1 MKKMLLLSLLV
12 PCLYASGQAK
22 KSFESKIII
31 VQWDLTKAGGLGS
44 EQILFLGYHKW
55 PNSRKS
61 VGPEWAAGESKY
73 LISVAKEINWVIS
86 EEETDGFRLVHLET
100 TLQSNNTSI
109 HNGKA
114 IFHFD
119 RPSNYLDQE
128 MKALRLELTQRI
140 DARTKRMADST
151 VAAVNQNVLNY
162 LKAIPDDVITKAYK
176 DNLTKQLEEYAKA
189 SFERMKDEVL
199 KELRNNPK

>member
-31 VQWDLTKAGGLGS
+31 VQWDLTQPGGLGS

-55 PNSRKS
+55 PNSRKL

-86 EEETDGFRLVHLET
+86 EEETDGFRLVNQDTELS
-100 TLQSNNTSI
+100 SNI
-109 HNGKA
+109 DFRFGRA
-114 IFHFD
+114 ILHFD

-151 VAAVNQNVLNY
+151 IAAVNQNVLNY